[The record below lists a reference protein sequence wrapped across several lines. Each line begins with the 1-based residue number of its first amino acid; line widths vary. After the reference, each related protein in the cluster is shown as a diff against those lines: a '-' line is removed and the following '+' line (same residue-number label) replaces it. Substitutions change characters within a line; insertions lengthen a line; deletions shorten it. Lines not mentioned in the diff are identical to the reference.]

1 MSRDV
6 RYCPRCGTRFNWY
19 EETCDEC
26 GADLVDRRPG
36 GDPVPEAPL
45 VAVIQTAE
53 AGLID
58 LARIAL
64 EQAGISYVVQPTAG
78 SPRRKV
84 DERLGGWTSDQPDP
98 AAVVVLESDA
108 DRARELLAGLQH
120 DAGAMPAGATTAP
133 ANGVSRPTGIAAIL
147 LLDAERGTFI
157 GRISE
162 AQFHILV
169 EHLEQESDHDRS
181 YYIDAPTI
189 DMLAD
194 AGADETL
201 VNLLKGAL
209 AGREGVEVR
218 WSDGC

>member
-1 MSRDV
+1 
-6 RYCPRCGTRFNWY
+6 
-19 EETCDEC
+19 
-26 GADLVDRRPG
+26 
-36 GDPVPEAPL
+36 VPEAPL

-64 EQAGISYVVQPTAG
+64 EQGGISYAVQPAAG

-84 DERLGGWTSDQPDP
+84 DERLGGWIGNRSDP
-98 AAVVVLESDA
+98 AAVVVLASDA

-120 DAGAMPAGATTAP
+120 DAGAMPAGATAAP
-133 ANGVSRPTGIAAIL
+133 ARGVSRPTGIAAIL
-147 LLDAERGTFI
+147 LHDAERGTFI

-162 AQFHILV
+162 AQLDILV

-194 AGADETL
+194 TGADETL
-201 VNLLKGAL
+201 VHLLKGAL

-218 WSDGC
+218 WSDES